1 MNKANV
7 RLIMSMFTIV
17 ILLSGM
23 AIAQVYTRSSDRT
36 RGLSGDQQKVEQGQP
51 LKATQPAGPAQYWQ
65 SLSEKEKLIFIN
77 GAYAMA
83 SRLRGHLQH
92 EVNQQRMKVP
102 GWTSPYFVERYYEI
116 IDEHVSTAVQYDLTI
131 IVKHMDAL
139 YANSDNERI
148 PIIEALRVVSLA
160 QDGYQKQADLYLL
173 KAQQK
178 YAK

>member
-65 SLSEKEKLIFIN
+65 SLSEKEKIDI
-77 GAYAMA
+77 YQW
-83 SRLRGHLQH
+83 RLCHG
-92 EVNQQRMKVP
+92 
-102 GWTSPYFVERYYEI
+102 I
-116 IDEHVSTAVQYDLTI
+116 AVARTF
-131 IVKHMDAL
+131 A
-139 YANSDNERI
+139 A
-148 PIIEALRVVSLA
+148 
-160 QDGYQKQADLYLL
+160 
-173 KAQQK
+173 
-178 YAK
+178 